1 MKHSITTARI
11 LLGGLFLT
19 FGLNYFLKFLPVPPA
34 EGLAAQ
40 FIEPLAAPGQMVAL
54 FRGRLVQLMAHAFVA
69 GGTPSESERPLTVGG
84 SGQVGVGRF
93 RGFDYVAFF
102 YFTQVLGLSGSLAGM
117 AIAASVAALAIL
129 VIQPQQGSDSA
140 QGGAQLT
147 AFAPVQDNRPT
158 QLSSVA
164 PGGVQGRQVKANA
177 RARLNS
183 YLVNY
188 NEYKTNSGFQGM
200 LPHARTVT
208 YENNG
213 Q

>member
-1 MKHSITTARI
+1 MSIDRKEDISAFMDDEQDIESQAAMEAMLKTSPLSEKWRNYHLIRDTLQHQLPDKVDLELSQRI
-11 LLGGLFLT
+11 NTSIEQEPHILAPVT
-19 FGLNYFLKFLPVPPA
+19 RTNITYLKP
-34 EGLAAQ
+34 
-40 FIEPLAAPGQMVAL
+40 
-54 FRGRLVQLMAHAFVA
+54 
-69 GGTPSESERPLTVGG
+69 
-84 SGQVGVGRF
+84 
-93 RGFDYVAFF
+93 
-102 YFTQVLGLSGSLAGM
+102 LAGM

-147 AFAPVQDNRPT
+147 AFAPVQDNRTT

-164 PGGVQGRQVKANA
+164 PGDVQVRQVKANA

-208 YENNG
+208 YENDG